1 MVSPAHAMPR
11 RESIDAMRMR
21 SCLVIVVLSLAT
33 GSLGCSVPAPTTP
46 GRDAARNA
54 DAGTDAV
61 TSVDAGT
68 GDDARAP
75 NDAGLDDADRDAAP
89 LACTGAMVTLPF
101 PAMPDGDDTDPPGC
115 TSCPHF
121 TNVSVS
127 TSGTTATITGT
138 VTGSTTCSWTL
149 VSPSCGG
156 TSGPLGPD
164 PEFGAFSRTIPL
176 FCGNNRLQLVCDG
189 PGGHAVA
196 TRTIAGPSCG
206 GRAVQVTLTWGA
218 TSNDQELHL
227 VREGFHLNDATNDCT
242 WFTCVHASP
251 DWGTIGDAT
260 DDPHKDVDWLQTFG
274 PENVYLERAADGRY
288 EVMVEYWGSGTADT
302 SSITVLLDGTTVW
315 MGSHVL
321 NVHEVWD
328 VGTITFPGR
337 TFTPVDAVI
346 PCESAWRTGG
356 SMGCALPIP

>member
-1 MVSPAHAMPR
+1 MLTRPP
-11 RESIDAMRMR
+11 
-21 SCLVIVVLSLAT
+21 LVAAALGLSMA
-33 GSLGCSVPAPTTP
+33 SLGCSVPAPTTP
-46 GRDAARNA
+46 ARDAGVVA
-54 DAGTDAV
+54 DVGTD
-61 TSVDAGT
+61 SGNRLDAASI
-68 GDDARAP
+68 DDARASI
-75 NDAGLDDADRDAAP
+75 DVGLDAADRDAAP
-89 LACTGAMVTLPF
+89 LACDGAMVTLPF
-101 PAMPDGDDTDPPGC
+101 PAMPDGDDTNPPGC
-115 TSCPHF
+115 TDCPHF
-121 TNVSVS
+121 TNVNVS

-138 VTGSTTCSWTL
+138 VTGSTTCTWTL

-189 PGGHAVA
+189 PTGHAVA
-196 TRTIAGPSCG
+196 TRTVVGPSCG

-218 TSNDQELHL
+218 TSNDEELHL

-274 PENVYLERAADGRY
+274 PENIYLERAADGRY
-288 EVMVEYWGSGTADT
+288 EVMVEYWGSGTAET
-302 SSITVLLDGTTVW
+302 SSITVLLDGATVW

-321 NVHEVWD
+321 NVHDVWD
-328 VGTITFPGR
+328 VGTITFPAR
-337 TFTPVDAVI
+337 TFTPVDTVI
-346 PCESAWRTGG
+346 PCESAWRTSG